1 MALAATRA
9 PSDLPV
15 MAIVSI
21 QWALGHAAWVC
32 FCQLASQGFKRT
44 FQRLAENG
52 AVLSC
57 LCAFACLQVMY

>member
-1 MALAATRA
+1 MALAATHA

-15 MAIVSI
+15 IAIVSI
-21 QWALGHAAWVC
+21 QRALAHAAWVC
-32 FCQLASQGFKRT
+32 FCQLANQGFKRT

-52 AVLSC
+52 VVLSC